1 LKTNKEM
8 RKRTI
13 NFVMPVRSSV
23 ILSTWNN
30 SSATGCVFM
39 ELFYVDLK
47 DFGENTAIIKT
58 PQK

>member
-1 LKTNKEM
+1 
-8 RKRTI
+8 
-13 NFVMPVRSSV
+13 MPVRSSV